1 MKKNYLLMAAF
12 ATLAFTACTNDDDLG
27 INPNPVVSEVVEGAT
42 FEIAVAGDANGN
54 TKTVRPMGSSAASNN
69 VNKILLKAYK
79 WDKDENKWTE
89 LTPPTSTTITDGAV
103 TSGTNIAFKLIS
115 GDATNDKTTFI
126 ESNILTYTAESPE
139 HAPGNE
145 QHIVKR
151 AKVEVVG
158 LEAGT
163 KYQFVAIGYNNESN
177 LNYPYN
183 SGTLEMVSTFE
194 NNGVFQANVDAATPD
209 YALQEIF
216 AANSTADTYSV
227 TNGSETTIEFT
238 VTPSLT
244 LKRQVAGILAYFED
258 VPMFLPKENET
269 SDGKLYRVDKLQVVA
284 SHTASDFYFPASLL
298 DDPDFNGIMA
308 TDDTEDVLME
318 FNFGTTDVTTNYPSQ
333 TATITADQVNPNYQ
347 FYTAG
352 SKPYATS
359 YPAPTGLQLK
369 TNTFFGARY
378 ILPYDQHYGE
388 TTTLKLRFLTTNDV
402 VLQERDVTT
411 DQTGFDS
418 NTYDIRCN
426 NFYSIGQ
433 KLKTDSTEG
442 PDDEDDDDDDNPISL
457 KGKTVS
463 LRINDAWAVLHN
475 MGVE

>member
-27 INPNPVVSEVVEGAT
+27 INPSPVVNEVVEGAT

-69 VNKILLKAYK
+69 VNRILLKAYK
-79 WDKDENKWTE
+79 WDKDNNKWTE
-89 LTPPTSTTITDGAV
+89 LTPPTSTTITDDAV

-126 ESNILTYTAESPE
+126 ESNILTYTAESP
-139 HAPGNE
+139 
-145 QHIVKR
+145 
-151 AKVEVVG
+151 
-158 LEAGT
+158 
-163 KYQFVAIGYNNESN
+163 
-177 LNYPYN
+177 NYPYN
-183 SGTLEMVSTFE
+183 SGTLNMVSTFE
-194 NNGVFQANVDAATPD
+194 NNGVFQANVDATTPD

-269 SDGKLYRVDKLQVVA
+269 SNGNLYRVDKLQVVA

-308 TDDTEDVLME
+308 TNDTEDVLME
-318 FNFGTTDVTTNYPSQ
+318 FNFSATDVTTNYPTQ
-333 TATITADQVNPNYQ
+333 TETITADQVNPNYQ

-352 SKPYATS
+352 SAPYATS

-388 TTTLKLRFLTTNDV
+388 TTTLKLRFLTKNDV